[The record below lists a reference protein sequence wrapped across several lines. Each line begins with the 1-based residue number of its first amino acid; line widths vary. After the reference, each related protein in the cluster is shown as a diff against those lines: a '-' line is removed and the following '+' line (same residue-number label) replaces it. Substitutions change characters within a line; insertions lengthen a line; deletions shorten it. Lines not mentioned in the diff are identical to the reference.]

1 MYRSMKS
8 TSKSTFYVLY
18 IDMYVCIHFILWI
31 NWLPAESITESDIFL
46 ITGIDQSTFIFL
58 TDGQ

>member
-46 ITGIDQSTFIFL
+46 ITGIDQSTFIF
-58 TDGQ
+58 